1 MSINGAPVMAATVVA
16 VDVGKNKAALSVTSA
31 DRHRLF
37 GPAEFAMSAPAL
49 ASVLQRVCAL
59 LPAGPVKVGVEAAG
73 HYHRPLLGPG
83 VWPAGWEVLELS
95 PARVAEQRRVQGRR
109 RVKTDAI
116 DLEAITE
123 LVLAGHGV
131 LVTARVAAVAEL
143 AGWAMQRG
151 RRVQTRTATKNQ
163 LLAQLDRCFP
173 GLTMVL
179 PDVLGT
185 KVGRLVAVEFADPRR
200 LAALGVTRF
209 IRFAANRGLR
219 VRRSTAERLVAA
231 ARAALP
237 APEAQ
242 VARQVLADDLVLL
255 SCLDA
260 QIAAAE
266 AQLAQLLPGTPFAP
280 LTTVPGWGTV
290 RAANYGAAVGD
301 LDRWPRAR
309 QLYRAS
315 GLSPA
320 QYESAG
326 KRRDG
331 HISREGSVALRRALI
346 DLGIGLWRADPAAR
360 RYGQQLRA
368 RGKKGGVI
376 GCAMAHR
383 ANKIAYAMVRDQS
396 GYDPGRWA

>member
-1 MSINGAPVMAATVVA
+1 MSINGAPVMAATAVA
-16 VDVGKNKAALSVTSA
+16 VDVGKVKAVLSVTDA
-31 DRHRLF
+31 TRRRLL
-37 GPAEFAMSAPAL
+37 GPVEFAMTAPAV
-49 ASVLQRVCAL
+49 AAVLERVCAV
-59 LPAGPVKVGVEAAG
+59 LPGTAVRVGVEAAG
-73 HYHRPLLGPG
+73 HYHRPLLGAG

-95 PARVAEQRRVQGRR
+95 PARVSVQRRVQGRR

-131 LVTARVAAVAEL
+131 PITARVAAVTEL
-143 AGWAMQRG
+143 TGWAMHRG

-173 GLTMVL
+173 GLTVVL

-185 KVGRLVAVEFADPRR
+185 KVGRLVAAEFADPHR

-209 IRFAANRGLR
+209 VRFAAHRGLR
-219 VRRSTAERLVAA
+219 VRRSTADRLVAA

-237 APEAQ
+237 CSEAQ
-242 VARQVLADDLVLL
+242 VARRVLADDLVLL
-255 SCLDA
+255 ACLDV
-260 QIAAAE
+260 QIVAAE
-266 AQLAQLLPGTPFAP
+266 AKLAQLLPDTPFAP
-280 LTTVPGWGTV
+280 LITVPGWGTV
-290 RAANYGAAVGD
+290 RAGNYGAAVGD
-301 LDRWPRAR
+301 PRRWLGAR

-326 KRRDG
+326 KRHDG
-331 HISREGSVALRRALI
+331 SISREGSVALRRALI
-346 DLGIGLWRADPAAR
+346 DLGIGLWHADPAAR

-376 GCAMAHR
+376 GCAMANR

-396 GYDPGRWA
+396 SYDPDRWV

>member
-1 MSINGAPVMAATVVA
+1 VVA
-16 VDVGKNKAALSVTSA
+16 VDVGKNKAALSVMSA

-37 GPAEFAMSAPAL
+37 GSAEFAMSAPAL
-49 ASVLQRVCAL
+49 ASVLQRVCAV

-83 VWPAGWEVLELS
+83 VWPAGWELLELS
-95 PARVAEQRRVQGRR
+95 PARVAGQRRVQGRR

-123 LVLAGHGV
+123 VVLAGHGV
-131 LVTARVAAVAEL
+131 VVTARVAAVAEL
-143 AGWAMQRG
+143 TGWAMQRG

-185 KVGRLVAVEFADPRR
+185 KVGRLVAAEFPDPHR
-200 LAALGVTRF
+200 LAAVGVSRF

-219 VRRSTAERLVAA
+219 VRRSTADRLVAA

-237 APEAQ
+237 SPEAQ

-255 SCLDA
+255 TCLNN

-266 AQLAQLLPGTPFAP
+266 AQMARLLPDTPFAP

-290 RAANYGAAVGD
+290 RRQLRRRGRRPASVAG
-301 LDRWPRAR
+301 AR

-331 HISREGSVALRRALI
+331 SISREGSVALQRALI

-368 RGKKGGVI
+368 RGKRGGVI
-376 GCAMAHR
+376 GCAMANR

-396 GYDPGRWA
+396 GYNPGRWA

>member
-1 MSINGAPVMAATVVA
+1 MSFNSAPVMAATVVA
-16 VDVGKNKAALSVTSA
+16 VDVGKNTAVLSVTDSA
-31 DRHRLF
+31 RHRLL
-37 GPAEFAMSAPAL
+37 GPVEFEMTAPAV
-49 ASVLQRVCAL
+49 AAVVERVSAVV
-59 LPAGPVKVGVEAAG
+59 PGAAVKVGVEAAG
-73 HYHRPLLGPG
+73 HYHRPLLGSAL
-83 VWPAGWEVLELS
+83 WPAGWELLELS
-95 PARVAEQRRVQGRR
+95 PARVSEQRRVQGRR

-131 LVTARVAAVAEL
+131 AVTTRSATITEL
-143 AGWAMQRG
+143 SGWAMHRS
-151 RRVQTRTATKNQ
+151 RRILTRTATKNQ

-173 GLTMVL
+173 GLTLAL

-185 KVGRLVAVEFADPRR
+185 QIGRLVAAEFAAPHR

-209 IRFAANRGLR
+209 VRFAANRGLR
-219 VRRSTAERLVAA
+219 VRRSAAERLVAA
-231 ARAALP
+231 ARTALP
-237 APEAQ
+237 APEAV
-242 VARQVLADDLVLL
+242 VARRVLADDLGLL
-255 SCLDA
+255 AELDG
-260 QIAAAE
+260 QIVAAE
-266 AQLAQLLPGTPFAP
+266 AQIAKLLPDTPFAV
-280 LTTVPGWGTV
+280 LLTVPGWGTI
-290 RAANYGAAVGD
+290 RAGNYGAAVGEPR
-301 LDRWPRAR
+301 RWPGAR

-331 HISREGSVALRRALI
+331 SISREGSVALRRALI
-346 DLGIGLWRADPAAR
+346 DLGIGLWRSDPAAR

-376 GCAMAHR
+376 GCAMANR
-383 ANKIAYAMVRDQS
+383 ANKIAYALVRDQS